1 MKRSSRFKFPP
12 LLAGRLDFCIFI
24 SFVAAVIHIPKW
36 RRTQKHMDECKR
48 QTANPDSNSPW
59 RNKKQLAD
67 HYGCSIRTIENLMRG
82 RVLPFVKI
90 RRFIRFNVIE
100 CDKAMEKYKQRS
112 ALF

>member
-1 MKRSSRFKFPP
+1 LTQIADGIQHRPT
-12 LLAGRLDFCIFI
+12 LHGRITQI
-24 SFVAAVIHIPKW
+24 SANSKS
-36 RRTQKHMDECKR
+36 MDERKR
-48 QTANPDSNSPW
+48 QTANPNSISPW

-112 ALF
+112 ALL

>member
-1 MKRSSRFKFPP
+1 MSAEFATP
-12 LLAGRLDFCIFI
+12 
-24 SFVAAVIHIPKW
+24 IPT
-36 RRTQKHMDECKR
+36 RRIGFNSPNIKNMDELKR
-48 QTANPDSNSPW
+48 QTATPDSISPW
-59 RNKKQLAD
+59 RSKKQLAD

-112 ALF
+112 ALL